1 VFPTCVVEYQEPAI
15 GQALVRVYEH
25 NGIECGLSKA
35 ACCGAGYL
43 HSGNLA
49 TFTKVAVD
57 NVATLAAEVRKG
69 NDIVVPQPA
78 CSYVLKLDY
87 VDYVGG
93 PDAQLVAQH
102 TYDAAEY
109 LMKVHRTEG
118 SSLDM
123 QFTGEVPDSITY
135 HAASHL
141 RAQKIG
147 LPSRDLLKLM
157 GAKVNLVEQSSGVES
172 LAGVRT
178 IKADS
183 SQRASKLVGQLV
195 NRASGG
201 GVSGDAV
208 CGDCHLSN
216 TAIAEQTGTVP
227 LHPLQ
232 VLARAYGFAAE

>member
-1 VFPTCVVEYQEPAI
+1 
-15 GQALVRVYEH
+15 
-25 NGIECGLSKA
+25 
-35 ACCGAGYL
+35 
-43 HSGNLA
+43 
-49 TFTKVAVD
+49 
-57 NVATLAAEVRKG
+57 
-69 NDIVVPQPA
+69 
-78 CSYVLKLDY
+78 
-87 VDYVGG
+87 
-93 PDAQLVAQH
+93 
-102 TYDAAEY
+102 
-109 LMKVHRTEG
+109 MKVHRTEG

-172 LAGVRT
+172 LAGLRT

-183 SQRASKLVGQLV
+183 SQRASKLVGQRV
-195 NRASGG
+195 ADASGG
-201 GVSGDAV
+201 HESPDV

-216 TAIAEQTGTVP
+216 TAIAEQTGVVP

-232 VLARAYGFAAE
+232 LLARAYGVTAE

>member
-1 VFPTCVVEYQEPAI
+1 
-15 GQALVRVYEH
+15 
-25 NGIECGLSKA
+25 
-35 ACCGAGYL
+35 
-43 HSGNLA
+43 
-49 TFTKVAVD
+49 
-57 NVATLAAEVRKG
+57 
-69 NDIVVPQPA
+69 
-78 CSYVLKLDY
+78 VLKHDY

-93 PDAQLVAQH
+93 PDAQLVARH

-109 LMKVHRTEG
+109 LIKVHRTEG

-123 QFTGEVPDSITY
+123 QFTGEAPDTITY

-172 LAGVRT
+172 LAGLRT

-183 SQRASKLVGQLV
+183 SQWASKQLGQRV
-195 NRASGG
+195 ADASGRYKSPDAG
-201 GVSGDAV
+201 SAGVVDGDVV

-216 TAIAEQTGTVP
+216 TAIAEQTGVVP

-232 VLARAYGFAAE
+232 SLARAYGITAE